1 MKPTLNDQIWVWGGP
16 TANWG
21 GTMAEDCLAR
31 GAEFFGTRNVVYVY
45 GPHNDR
51 SLALLES
58 FDNVVCQIGA
68 NCRNPEAVP
77 EDTVAEAE
85 RLSALSLRYPNIA
98 GAIIDD
104 FDTGHE
110 AFPAAKMHALRDA
123 LRSHNPTL
131 KLHVVVYTE
140 KQHEGYEDV
149 LPYVDV
155 VTMWVWK
162 RRDLP
167 ALDTGLE
174 TIRREFPGKP
184 VYMGVFLH
192 DYGETKE
199 AMPLERLTYQL
210 DRGREHLAAGLLN
223 GIIIL
228 GVREISKHPEQSA
241 FVRDYLARYFAVDR

>member
-1 MKPTLNDQIWVWGGP
+1 ME
-16 TANWG
+16 
-21 GTMAEDCLAR
+21 EDCLAK
-31 GAEFFGTRNVVYVY
+31 GGEYFGTRNVVYVY

-51 SLALLES
+51 SLSLLKP
-58 FDNVVCQIGA
+58 FDRVVCQIGA

-77 EDTVAEAE
+77 ADTVTEAE
-85 RLSALSLRYPNIA
+85 QLSALSLRYPNIA

-110 AFPAAKMHALRDA
+110 AFPAAKMRALRDA
-123 LRSHNPTL
+123 LRSHNPAL

-140 KQHEGYEDV
+140 RKHEGLEDV
-149 LPYVDV
+149 LPFVDV

-162 RRDLP
+162 KCDLP
-167 ALDTGLE
+167 ELDTGLQ

-199 AMPLERLTYQL
+199 AMPLERLTFQL
-210 DRGREHLAAGLLN
+210 DRGRAHLASGLLN

-228 GVREISKHPEQSA
+228 GVREIAKHPEQAA
-241 FVRDYLARYFAVDR
+241 FVKDYLAQHFPTDQ